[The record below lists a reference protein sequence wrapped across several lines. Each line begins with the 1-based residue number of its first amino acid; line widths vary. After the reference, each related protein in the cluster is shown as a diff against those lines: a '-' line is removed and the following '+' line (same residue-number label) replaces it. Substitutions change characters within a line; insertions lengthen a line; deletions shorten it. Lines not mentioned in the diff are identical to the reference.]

1 MRPRPGQREER
12 ARHRLAGLESDAV
25 PAQCPAGRDVP
36 PVVCAFIEEQP
47 RAAADRVDV
56 DRIGREVVGER
67 LLDVEQLTGQRW
79 MIRRDRIKHLVHVGR
94 LGDGAVEVGTK
105 PRHAMREPDPAHAEE
120 PGDVPVD
127 VVATKF
133 YFQAREAVT
142 LDPVGEHERMAVV
155 RLLPGKVGRLERIEA
170 THEVPREQFG
180 RGFGRKKIG
189 RIPAGEQSAIGV
201 VRRHP
206 RVAEEVGQ
214 IATEILGRVARE
226 CVDAVHLAEGIVN
239 GKVERAQADQGCESR
254 NGLAA
259 LAGRD
264 AGEVVEAVHL
274 ECVAD
279 LHGVARA
286 RPFADRLRASRG
298 QPDHGIMPHRMRKAR
313 RPAPLHGQRRLAPAD
328 RPHSLRRLHLRS
340 HAGARHLLDDLA
352 AKPERY
358 PQLHGEKKD
367 GRPRDP
373 HVGSPR

>member
-1 MRPRPGQREER
+1 M
-12 ARHRLAGLESDAV
+12 
-25 PAQCPAGRDVP
+25 P
-36 PVVCAFIEEQP
+36 PVVRALVEEQP
-47 RAAADRVDV
+47 RAAGDRVDI
-56 DRIGREVVGER
+56 DRIGRKVIRKG
-67 LLDVEQLTGQRW
+67 LLNVEQPTGQRG
-79 MIRRDRIKHLVHVGR
+79 IIGRDRIEHLVHVGR
-94 LGDGAVEVGTK
+94 IRDRAVEVGTK
-105 PRHAMREPDPAHAEE
+105 PRHAMREPDPAHAEK
-120 PGDVPVD
+120 PCNVPVD
-127 VVATKF
+127 IVAAEF
-133 YFQAREAVT
+133 YFQARETVS

-155 RLLPGKVGRLERIEA
+155 RLLPGEIGRLQRIEA

-180 RGFGRKKIG
+180 RGLRHQKIG

-201 VRRHP
+201 VGRHP

-279 LHGVARA
+279 LHRVACA
-286 RPFADRLRASRG
+286 GPFADRLRACRG
-298 QPDHGIMPHRMRKAR
+298 QPDHGIVPHRMRKAR

-328 RPHSLRRLHLRS
+328 RPRSIRRLHLRS
-340 HAGARHLLDDLA
+340 YAGARHLLNDLA

-358 PQLHGEKKD
+358 PQLHREKKD
-367 GRPRDP
+367 RRPRDP
-373 HVGSPR
+373 HVSGPR